1 MEDSTSPKS
10 QPPEQLVVV
19 GKISSAYG
27 IKGWVNIYSYTN
39 PVTNILQYQP
49 WFLSPRNSKESWE
62 PVRIATGRP
71 QGKQMV
77 AQLEGCEDRNKAELY
92 RGLEIAIDRSQL
104 PEPEQS
110 EHYWIDLI
118 GLSVVTVTG
127 EELGVLDSILETGA
141 NDVLVVK
148 APSKGSKEHLI
159 PFVQDEFV
167 CEIDMEN
174 RLITVDWD
182 PDF

>member
-1 MEDSTSPKS
+1 MEDSKS
-10 QPPEQLVVV
+10 QTSQQLVVV

-27 IKGWVNIYSYTN
+27 IKGWVNVYSYTN

-49 WFLSPRNSKESWE
+49 WYLSREGKDAWE
-62 PVRIATGRP
+62 PVRVISGRQ
-71 QGKQMV
+71 QGKQVV
-77 AQLEGCEDRNKAELY
+77 AQIEGCQDRNKAELY
-92 RGLEIAIDRSQL
+92 RGLEIAVDRGQL

-118 GLSVVTVTG
+118 GLTVVTVSG

-148 APSKGSKEHLI
+148 DHSKAHSKHKKEHLI
-159 PFVQDEFV
+159 PFVQNEFV
-167 CEIDMEN
+167 REIDMAN
-174 RLITVDWD
+174 GRITVDWD

>member
-1 MEDSTSPKS
+1 MEDSKS
-10 QPPEQLVVV
+10 QTSQQLVVV

-27 IKGWVNIYSYTN
+27 IKGWVNIYSYTD

-49 WFLSPRNSKESWE
+49 WYLSREGKDGWE
-62 PVRIATGRP
+62 PVRIITGRQ
-71 QGKQMV
+71 QGKHVV
-77 AQLEGCEDRNKAELY
+77 AQFEGCQDRNKAELY
-92 RGLEIAIDRSQL
+92 RGLEIAIDRSQF
-104 PEPEQS
+104 PEPVQS

-118 GLSVVTVTG
+118 GLTVVTVSG

-148 APSKGSKEHLI
+148 DRSKAHSKEHLI

-167 CEIDMEN
+167 RNIDMEN
-174 RLITVDWD
+174 HRITVDWD